1 MKVRKFVG
9 VMAVA
14 GLGLAPQAALAQSSS
29 TAGTTTAKAD
39 DSTLKSRIETRL
51 KSNAALKGDDIDVD
65 VDNGVVTLT
74 GTVHSAA
81 QSTQAG
87 TLAKVA
93 GVTSVNNKLTVDSK
107 TTRAIDKAGDKTDEA
122 MDKAGDKADKTMDT
136 AAAKTDKATDK
147 AAAKTDKATD
157 KAAAKTDQAAD
168 KSASA
173 AQKAGNKTEEV
184 LEKAGIKV
192 EDDGKST
199 TATTGTTGTTGKP
212 ATTKGKDE
220 VIDVDAN
227 INDAWITTK
236 VKTNFVDEDLLKGS
250 DINVDSN
257 NHVVTLKGTVTSAA
271 GRARA
276 VALAKSTKGVTRVV
290 DALTIAPA
298 K

>member
-1 MKVRKFVG
+1 MKVRNFIG
-9 VMAVA
+9 VIAVA
-14 GLGLAPQAALAQSSS
+14 GLGLAPQAALAQTAS
-29 TAGTTTAKAD
+29 TAGTTTAKVD

-51 KSNAALKGDDIDVD
+51 KNSAALKGDDIDVD

-81 QSTQAG
+81 QSTQAR

-93 GVTSVNNKLTVDSK
+93 GVTTVNDKLTVDS
-107 TTRAIDKAGDKTDEA
+107 TSTRAMDKAGDKADATMDKA
-122 MDKAGDKADKTMDT
+122 GHKADTTMDKAGDKADKTMDK
-136 AAAKTDKATDK
+136 AADKTDKT
-147 AAAKTDKATD
+147 
-157 KAAAKTDQAAD
+157 AD
-168 KSASA
+168 KSAST
-173 AQKAGNKTEEV
+173 AQKAGNKTEKV

-192 EDDGKST
+192 EDDHKP
-199 TATTGTTGTTGKP
+199 TAKTGTTGTAGKP
-212 ATTKGKDE
+212 ATTNGKDD

-236 VKTNFVDEDLLKGS
+236 VKSNFVNEDALKGS

-257 NHVVTLKGTVTSAA
+257 NHVVTLKGTVASAA

>member
-1 MKVRKFVG
+1 MKVRNFIG

-14 GLGLAPQAALAQSSS
+14 GLGLAPQAALAQASS
-29 TAGTTTAKAD
+29 TAGTTAAKAD

-51 KSNAALKGDDIDVD
+51 KNSAALKGDDIAVD

-74 GTVHSAA
+74 GTVHSQA

-87 TLAKVA
+87 TLAKIA
-93 GVTSVNNKLTVDSK
+93 GVTSVTNKLTVDSK
-107 TTRAIDKAGDKTDEA
+107 TTRAIDKAGDKTDQA
-122 MDKAGDKADKTMDT
+122 MDKAGDKTSEAAHKTADKTDHAMDKAGDKTSEAAHKT
-136 AAAKTDKATDK
+136 ADKTDK
-147 AAAKTDKATD
+147 
-157 KAAAKTDQAAD
+157 AAD
-168 KSASA
+168 KSAST
-173 AQKAGNKTEEV
+173 AQKAGSKTEKV

-192 EDDGKST
+192 EDDKST
-199 TATTGTTGTTGKP
+199 TAKTGTTGTTSKP
-212 ATTKGKDE
+212 AATKGKDD
-220 VIDVDAN
+220 VIDVDAD

-236 VKTNFVDEDLLKGS
+236 VKTNFVNEDVLKGS

-257 NHVVTLKGTVTSAA
+257 NHVVTLKGTVPSAA